1 LLVIA
6 TPYRPGCHVAK
17 KPKAFLPIIDQLEKL
32 NEKGFVHGDIRAFN
46 TVFGEQED
54 HGWLIDFDFGGKLGT
69 GTRYPKGYR
78 NRLDDGD
85 RIGDEENQS
94 DILKWHDWYA
104 LCRLFFEVHMF
115 KPPDGLDEEHVSL
128 GWRITRMANA
138 SRELTTDPTLEEIT
152 ELKKISVILINKD
165 GL

>member
-1 LLVIA
+1 MIA